1 MPNMFP
7 FHRSTAGTVGAAAE
21 SPVAVSGIRTGDVLL
36 SIIRW
41 KVGARATPVATATFV
56 VSDGAIESDSV
67 STDTY
72 YLEVSWTHG

>member
-1 MPNMFP
+1 MIP
-7 FHRSTAGTVGAAAE
+7 FHRSTVGTIGAASAN
-21 SPVAVSGIRTGDVLL
+21 PVAVPGIRTGDVLL

-41 KVGARATPVATATFV
+41 KVGERATPVATATFV
-56 VSDGAIESDSV
+56 VADGEIESSSV